1 MTIIQRSP
9 MEGTDY
15 HPLQSQSHRQE
26 CWLEGFVAVPEHLV
40 DTAFACK
47 GYCDLEIEDGVLV
60 NLTPKELPRPEPVEP
75 TAEEDRDSLLID
87 VLYRVTLL
95 ELGVM

>member
-1 MTIIQRSP
+1 MTIIQRFP

-26 CWLEGFVAVPEHLV
+26 CWLEGYVAVPEHLV
-40 DTAFACK
+40 DVAFACK
-47 GYCDLEIEDGVLV
+47 GYCDLQVQDQVVV
-60 NLTPKELPRPEPVEP
+60 NLVPKEPPGTEPTEP

-95 ELGVM
+95 ELGVI